1 MRYVWVTMPDTKKG
15 RERSGRNKR
24 AQLEAELARQE
35 LDAMEEPDELPPYP
49 REPELDLDES

>member
-1 MRYVWVTMPDTKKG
+1 MPDTKKG